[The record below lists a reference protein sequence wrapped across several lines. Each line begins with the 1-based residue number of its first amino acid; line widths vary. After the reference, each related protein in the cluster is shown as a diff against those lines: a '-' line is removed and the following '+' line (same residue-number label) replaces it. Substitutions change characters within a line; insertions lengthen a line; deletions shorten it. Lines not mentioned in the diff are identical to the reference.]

1 LGHEVKHKCLILCI
15 MRKQR
20 THYDKAFKENAVKLS
35 FERSNISE
43 LAHELGIA
51 PVLLYRWRKEFSL
64 KGEACFPGNGNQ
76 SVSDEAKRIADLEKR
91 LYDAE
96 TERDILKK
104 ALSIISK
111 SGR

>member
-1 LGHEVKHKCLILCI
+1 

-35 FERSNISE
+35 FERTNVSE
-43 LAHELGIA
+43 LAQELGVE
-51 PVLLYRWRKEFSL
+51 PLLLYRWRKEYQN
-64 KGEACFPGNGNQ
+64 KGPLSFPGNGVKAL
-76 SVSDEAKRIADLEKR
+76 SEEAKKVAELEKR

>member
-1 LGHEVKHKCLILCI
+1 

-20 THYDKAFKENAVKLS
+20 THYDKVFKENAVKLS
-35 FERSNISE
+35 FERKNVSE
-43 LAHELGIA
+43 LAQELGVE
-51 PVLLYRWRKEFSL
+51 PLLLYRWRKEYQE
-64 KGEACFPGNGNQ
+64 KGSQSFPGNGVQ
-76 SVSDEAKRIADLEKR
+76 ILSEDAKKMADLEKR
-91 LYDAE
+91 LFDAE

>member
-1 LGHEVKHKCLILCI
+1 

-35 FERSNISE
+35 LDRKNVTE
-43 LAHELGIA
+43 LAQELGIE
-51 PVLLYRWRKEFSL
+51 PLLLYRWRKEYQN
-64 KGEACFPGNGNQ
+64 KGPLSFPGNGVKAL
-76 SVSDEAKRIADLEKR
+76 SEEGKKVAELEKR